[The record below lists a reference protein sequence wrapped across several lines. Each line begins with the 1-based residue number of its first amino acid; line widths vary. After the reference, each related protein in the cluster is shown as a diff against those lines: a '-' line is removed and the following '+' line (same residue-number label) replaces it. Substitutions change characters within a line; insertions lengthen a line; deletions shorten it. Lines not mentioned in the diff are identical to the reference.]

1 MGILFRILRLLGV
14 LRALRRGRLPQRLL
28 WRTMRD
34 LLWWFGRRRR
44 WW

>member
-34 LLWWFGRRRR
+34 LLWWFGRCRR
-44 WW
+44 

>member
-1 MGILFRILRLLGV
+1 MGILFRDFASVGGY

-34 LLWWFGRRRR
+34 LLWWFSRRRR
-44 WW
+44 R

>member
-1 MGILFRILRLLGV
+1 MGILFRVLRILGDI
-14 LRALRRGRLPQRLL
+14 RALRRGRLPQRLL

-34 LLWWFGRRRR
+34 LLWRFGRRRR

>member
-28 WRTMRD
+28 WRTIRD
-34 LLWWFGRRRR
+34 LLWWLSRRRR
-44 WW
+44 

>member
-1 MGILFRILRLLGV
+1 MGILFRILRLLEV

-34 LLWWFGRRRR
+34 LLWWFSRRRR
-44 WW
+44 